1 MVVEKRSCTGV
12 QRASQ
17 TASATRSRFFE
28 RPIKQDCYLNE
39 HGPAIVGIPSA
50 SGDRPYGCWPVAGKP
65 ETVISLLPAAPLLL
79 ACVGASVDRFARP
92 ARGSLTS

>member
-28 RPIKQDCYLNE
+28 RPFI
-39 HGPAIVGIPSA
+39 
-50 SGDRPYGCWPVAGKP
+50 
-65 ETVISLLPAAPLLL
+65 
-79 ACVGASVDRFARP
+79 
-92 ARGSLTS
+92 